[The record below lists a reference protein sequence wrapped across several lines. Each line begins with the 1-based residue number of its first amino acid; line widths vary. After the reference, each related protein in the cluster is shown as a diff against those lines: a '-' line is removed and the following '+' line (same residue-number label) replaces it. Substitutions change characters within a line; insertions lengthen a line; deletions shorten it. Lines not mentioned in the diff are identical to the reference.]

1 MNATPRHRLEGLEP
15 DNLLAFLAL
24 LGLLRALETADRVRA
39 DGKKFRP
46 RVAWDVDNPPLR
58 PVLHLAHAATE
69 KQVAEATAEGVASL
83 SEDYA
88 FDGQEDLN
96 YHRKDARVLLEK
108 AAKSAAASKR
118 NRVELLAALMTD
130 AAVKEEK
137 QEEAIDPTP
146 LCLLFGQGHQHFLDR
161 LSSVPKTETPP
172 RGRGKESVTSSTAEC
187 LAEALFQPWRR
198 EAPLIFSFRWDPTED
213 VRYALMAGNPTDEAY
228 KIGTQRGANQLAA
241 IGLAA
246 LTVVP
251 EIRAG
256 RVRPSVPGGAFG
268 REGFSL
274 AWPIWREPATL
285 SSIRSLLGHP
295 KLRESNALEHLGI
308 DHVVAAKRISVGKF
322 MNFTRA
328 RPVEKS

>member
-1 MNATPRHRLEGLEP
+1 MNAVPRHRLEGLEP

-24 LGLLRALETADRVRA
+24 LGLLRALETADRLRA
-39 DGKKFRP
+39 EDKKFRP

-58 PVLHLAHAATE
+58 PVLHLAHAAIE
-69 KQVAEATAEGVASL
+69 EQVAEAAAEGLASL
-83 SEDYA
+83 SEDYT
-88 FDGQEDLN
+88 FDGQEDLD
-96 YHRKDARVLLEK
+96 YHSKDARVLLEK
-108 AAKSAAASKR
+108 AAKSAVASKR

-130 AAVKEEK
+130 AAVKEQK
-137 QEEAIDPTP
+137 GEEAIDPTP

-161 LSSVPKTETPP
+161 LSSVPKTEALPP
-172 RGRGKESVTSSTAEC
+172 GRGKKAVSPSAAAC
-187 LAEALFQPWRR
+187 LLEALFRPWRR
-198 EAPLIFSFRWDPTED
+198 EDSTFSFRWDPDED
-213 VRYALMAGNPTDEAY
+213 VRYALMAGDPTDAAY
-228 KIGTQRGANQLAA
+228 KSGTQHGANQLAA

-256 RVRPSVPGGAFG
+256 RVRPSVPGGAFS

-285 SSIRSLLGHP
+285 SAIRSLLGHP

-328 RPVEKS
+328 RPVESA